1 MFGNSK
7 ITKTIQIE
15 GMSCNHCKMTV
26 EKALKSMN
34 GVTKVEVS
42 LENKNAVIKSNK
54 EIEDDEIKKTID
66 EIGFNVKEIK

>member
-26 EKALKSMN
+26 EKALKSID
-34 GVTKVEVS
+34 GVAKVEVS
-42 LENKNAVIKSNK
+42 LENKNALIKSNR
-54 EIEDDEIKKTID
+54 EIENDVIKNIIN
-66 EIGFNVKEIK
+66 EVGFTVKEIK